1 MHVHAI
7 QPSFATGIGGV
18 DLAMPAN
25 IALVDEIWRA
35 IDTYSVL
42 VFHDRNLTDLQL
54 RDFAAQFGPLEIG
67 RSPARGG
74 KWRLALPENGDISSL
89 DIDSNVRALDDRRRL
104 DSLGNRLWHNNASYM
119 PVPVVL
125 GLLHAKALPPPSSF
139 GNGETEFADMRAA
152 HDALPDAMKAGIGGL
167 TIEHGIF
174 WSRGQIG
181 FTEFGSGER
190 EQYKPSPRRLVR
202 THPGSKRKTLYLS
215 AHVSHFVGW
224 PVADGRLLLLALN
237 THATEP
243 RFVYSHRWSE
253 GDLVI
258 WDNRC
263 TMHRGRPHDERQPRD
278 LRRATTLDAGSTLDE
293 PAAA

>member
-7 QPSFATGIGGV
+7 QPSFAAEISGV
-18 DLAMPAN
+18 DLSKPTGSP
-25 IALVDEIWRA
+25 LVEAIWQA

-42 VFHDRNLTDLQL
+42 VFHDQDLTDTQL

-67 RSPARGG
+67 RSAARGG
-74 KWRLALPENGDISSL
+74 PRRLALPEIGDISNL
-89 DIDSNVRALDDRRRL
+89 DIDGNVRELDDRRRL
-104 DSLGNRLWHNNASYM
+104 DSMGNRLWHTDASYM

-125 GLLHAKALPPPSSF
+125 GMLHAKALPPPSPF

-152 HDALPDAMKAGIGGL
+152 YDALTPAMQDSVADLI
-167 TIEHGIF
+167 IEHDVF

-181 FTEFGSGER
+181 FTKFDAGER
-190 EQYKPSPRRLVR
+190 EQYPPSPQRLVR

-215 AHVSHFVGW
+215 AHASHVVGW
-224 PVADGRLLLLALN
+224 PVADGRLLLLDLN
-237 THATEP
+237 AHATQP
-243 RFVYSHRWSE
+243 RFIYSHTWRQ

-263 TMHRGRPHDERQPRD
+263 TLHRGRPHDEMAPRD
-278 LRRATTLDAGSTLDE
+278 LRRATTLDVGSTLE
-293 PAAA
+293 EAA